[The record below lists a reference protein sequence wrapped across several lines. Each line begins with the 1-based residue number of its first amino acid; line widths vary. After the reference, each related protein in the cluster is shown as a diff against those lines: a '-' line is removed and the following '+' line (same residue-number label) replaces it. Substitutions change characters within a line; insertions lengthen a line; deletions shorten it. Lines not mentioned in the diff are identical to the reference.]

1 MAESPA
7 VRLPIA
13 VRMAE
18 MGLAAAMGNLAMP
31 YTLRANCCSGGC
43 GGGSVP
49 AGSGAAVAVAA
60 ALVVAPLELDA
71 ANRSSSGV
79 EAELGEALL
88 DEGALLDE
96 PFFLTAFLAFFLIPL
111 RSLVLPST
119 VVADLFWRAR
129 RRTSPG
135 VKERPTPS
143 STAPSVL
150 DEDDEED
157 EDDEAAATAAV
168 NSSWAATACKRG
180 LSLITGELAAGAL
193 AGLGVAGTSR
203 VKWPSVTNFG
213 DRLRRERGN
222 DVGGSW
228 EVGGNSGAS
237 GGDE

>member
-1 MAESPA
+1 
-7 VRLPIA
+7 
-13 VRMAE
+13 MAE

-31 YTLRANCCSGGC
+31 YTLRANCCSGGR
-43 GGGSVP
+43 GGGGVP
-49 AGSGAAVAVAA
+49 AGSGAAAVVGGSALVAA

-88 DEGALLDE
+88 DEGALLGE
-96 PFFLTAFLAFFLIPL
+96 PFFLTAFLAFFLIPFC
-111 RSLVLPST
+111 SLVLPFT

-135 VKERPTPS
+135 VKELPTPS
-143 STAPSVL
+143 STAPCVL

-157 EDDEAAATAAV
+157 EAATAAV
-168 NSSWAATACKRG
+168 ISSWAATACKRG
-180 LSLITGELAAGAL
+180 LSLITGARAAGAL

-213 DRLRRERGN
+213 DRLRREGGN

-228 EVGGNSGAS
+228 EVGGSSGAS